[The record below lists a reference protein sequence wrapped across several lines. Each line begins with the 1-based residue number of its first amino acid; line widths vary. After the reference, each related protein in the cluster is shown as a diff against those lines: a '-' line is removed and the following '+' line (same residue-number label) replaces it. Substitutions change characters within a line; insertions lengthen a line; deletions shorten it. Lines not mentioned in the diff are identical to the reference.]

1 MEHAHLSLYENV
13 AEITGEMAQAART
26 SDWDR
31 LVELEASCARH
42 MASIM
47 RLPLPELSSD
57 ERQRKVG
64 IIRQILEHDREI
76 RDLTVPW
83 MQHLGALIGNARNE
97 RKLAGAYGA

>member
-1 MEHAHLSLYENV
+1 MDHAHLTLYESV
-13 AEITGEMAQAART
+13 AEITGEMAQAARS

-42 MASIM
+42 MATIM
-47 RLPLPELSSD
+47 RVPVPELSRE

-64 IIRQILEHDREI
+64 ILRQILQHDREI

-83 MQHLGALIGNARNE
+83 MHQLTSLIGNVRNE